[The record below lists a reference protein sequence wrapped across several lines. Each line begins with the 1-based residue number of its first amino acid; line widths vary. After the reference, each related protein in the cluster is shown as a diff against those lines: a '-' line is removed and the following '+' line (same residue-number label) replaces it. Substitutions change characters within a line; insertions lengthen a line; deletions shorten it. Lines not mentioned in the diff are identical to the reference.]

1 MVFSLRVRGT
11 RIADIASDT
20 PRSGARHGAMTIE
33 TARRASLEFVCI
45 LGHAGSPATALPLQD
60 TRLGGKPAVATDV
73 DAPLSTVLTL
83 WLGACLILDGF
94 HHSSVA
100 ALKNRLLYS

>member
-1 MVFSLRVRGT
+1 MPVFL
-11 RIADIASDT
+11 
-20 PRSGARHGAMTIE
+20 PN
-33 TARRASLEFVCI
+33 
-45 LGHAGSPATALPLQD
+45 GSPAYLATVTPSA

-73 DAPLSTVLTL
+73 DAPLSTVLAP